1 MSTIIPGH
9 LVVES
14 TRSLAQSA
22 LPDAPVEPDRTRTRT
37 RAREFLRT
45 LFRPATGRTPPA
57 QAPARHSQQA
67 DPACC

>member
-1 MSTIIPGH
+1 MSTVIPGH

-22 LPDAPVEPDRTRTRT
+22 LPDAPVEPDRGRARTRT
-37 RAREFLRT
+37 RAFLRA

-57 QAPARHSQQA
+57 QAPARRGRQA